1 MRDEETG
8 MREMAEEKKRLQ
20 GGKSSHEL
28 WGRAGGGE
36 TAVLLDFLQI
46 TRVPLTSPICLDYPD
61 GSGEPRDLKHPRRTL
76 PSSLP
81 APRSSSFPLTRRN
94 GLDGSQIDIC

>member
-1 MRDEETG
+1 MEEELG
-8 MREMAEEKKRLQ
+8 EAARWKVELRVMGKGEEK
-20 GGKSSHEL
+20 GG
-28 WGRAGGGE
+28 RE

-61 GSGEPRDLKHPRRTL
+61 GSGEPRDLKRPRPLFLSSL
-76 PSSLP
+76 PSS
-81 APRSSSFPLTRRN
+81 PRPFSFPLTRRN

>member
-1 MRDEETG
+1 MG
-8 MREMAEEKKRLQ
+8 
-20 GGKSSHEL
+20 
-28 WGRAGGGE
+28 GGGE

-61 GSGEPRDLKHPRRTL
+61 GSASRFKKTP
-76 PSSLP
+76 PSGPPFFFFFPSLLV
-81 APRSSSFPLTRRN
+81 SSLTRRN